1 MLLIYSFI
9 EYFNQ
14 SELPEHV
21 KYQPK
26 NIQKPLICL
35 SNMRFL
41 GMDSNHRAYLREY
54 RSFSTYVVT
63 LTFSTYYEYN
73 EKIYFEAREIY
84 PVKQK
89 YFSQQSEKTQRGKS
103 LSKFKLNFFLGEKKE
118 NISEVFSKLLFE
130 DGIYTRILNEK
141 GTWMIHL

>member
-1 MLLIYSFI
+1 
-9 EYFNQ
+9 
-14 SELPEHV
+14 
-21 KYQPK
+21 
-26 NIQKPLICL
+26 
-35 SNMRFL
+35 
-41 GMDSNHRAYLREY
+41 
-54 RSFSTYVVT
+54 
-63 LTFSTYYEYN
+63 
-73 EKIYFEAREIY
+73 
-84 PVKQK
+84 